1 MSKVGAVALQD
12 ESGVSRDEMAA
23 ALQEVAEG
31 RIPKDRLALRELARE
46 MIEWPYKD
54 LSTDSRLSQLKDAG
68 GR

>member
-1 MSKVGAVALQD
+1 M
-12 ESGVSRDEMAA
+12 SRDELAA

-54 LSTDSRLSQLKDAG
+54 LSNDSRLSQLKEAG